1 MASQRIIKI
10 NEAIR
15 KELSELVRSE
25 IKDPR
30 VSGAM
35 ISVVDVDTTNDLKF
49 AKVFISVLGESKKE
63 DVLAGLNAAGGFL
76 RKEIA
81 RRINLR
87 NTPQLIFKLDET
99 IAYGMKMSKMID
111 DVLKDSESNEL

>member
-30 VSGAM
+30 VSDA
-35 ISVVDVDTTNDLKF
+35 IVSVIDVETTNDLKF
-49 AKVFISVLGESKKE
+49 AKVFISVLEEGKKE
-63 DVLAGLNAAGGFL
+63 DVIAGLNAAGGYL
-76 RKEIA
+76 RKEVA

-87 NTPQLIFKLDET
+87 NTPQFIFKLDET
-99 IAYGMKMSKMID
+99 IAYGMRMSQMID
-111 DVLKDSESNEL
+111 SVIKDSER

>member
-15 KELSELVRSE
+15 KELSELVRTE

-35 ISVVDVDTTNDLKF
+35 VSVMDVETTNDLKY
-49 AKVFISVLGESKKE
+49 AKVFISVLQEDKKE
-63 DVLAGLNAAGGFL
+63 EAIAGLTAAGGFL

-87 NTPQLIFKLDET
+87 ATPQLIFKLDET
-99 IAYGMKMSKMID
+99 IAYGMKMSKLIEEA
-111 DVLKDSESNEL
+111 VKGHN